1 MTLPNETVLT
11 GAEHPGTELQILE
24 SAGGHY
30 LGFLDREGAP
40 YSRETDY
47 MTKADAEIML
57 SWIRSTGINGIGLD
71 AVPV

>member
-11 GAEHPGTELQILE
+11 GAPHPGTELQILE

-57 SWIRSTGINGIGLD
+57 SWIRQTGINGIELE